1 MKILMLVNWK
11 VEYTSC
17 TPKDKQPPDYVADGE
32 KYWFFRYFPDAIQ
45 ADVIDIRSF
54 SALEHFEKIS
64 CGSTFGRHFG
74 YCRGLKIMM
83 WFFPMECRAVL
94 YCVY

>member
-54 SALEHFEKIS
+54 SALEHFEKNKLRFYIWQ
-64 CGSTFGRHFG
+64 TLRILP
-74 YCRGLKIMM
+74 RLKN
-83 WFFPMECRAVL
+83 
-94 YCVY
+94 